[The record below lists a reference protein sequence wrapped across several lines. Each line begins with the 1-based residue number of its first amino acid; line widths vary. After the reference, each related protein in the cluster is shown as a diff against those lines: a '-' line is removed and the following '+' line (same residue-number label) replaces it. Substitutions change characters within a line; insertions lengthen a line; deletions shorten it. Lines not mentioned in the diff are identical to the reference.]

1 MVRFSDE
8 CIKIYL
14 LARLDAGIRDE
25 INGGHFQDV
34 EGAFSRIQIYME
46 EHPDELNAEEY
57 AELYNE
63 TMLFK
68 AMAIGEDGALDFD
81 SAEQMLEYAK
91 KCDDTEI
98 RELLAMDGI
107 PCCEEMH
114 SGEFL
119 EYREAR
125 KKRWENG
132 FKLTEEIYF
141 QKPPVCEVKRK
152 SSFLLLR

>member
-1 MVRFSDE
+1 M
-8 CIKIYL
+8 
-14 LARLDAGIRDE
+14 
-25 INGGHFQDV
+25 

-46 EHPDELNAEEY
+46 EHRDELDAEEY

-63 TMLFK
+63 TILFK
-68 AMAIGEDGALDFD
+68 AMAIGEDGTLDFD

-91 KCDDTEI
+91 TCDDIEI

-119 EYREAR
+119 EYHKAR
-125 KKRWENG
+125 KKRWKDG

-141 QKPPVCEVKRK
+141 QKPPVSEVKRK